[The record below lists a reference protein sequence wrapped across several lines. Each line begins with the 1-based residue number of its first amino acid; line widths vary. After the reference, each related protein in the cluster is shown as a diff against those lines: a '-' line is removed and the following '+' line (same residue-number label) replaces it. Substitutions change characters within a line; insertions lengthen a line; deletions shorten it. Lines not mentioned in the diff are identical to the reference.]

1 MIVNSGSLDA
11 NAVLMKDIDL
21 SELGEEYTW
30 TPIGNWS
37 SNGIAYKGH
46 FDGQGHTISN
56 FTSSADQNFFGLF
69 GVISDNVVIEN
80 FNIYG
85 DITSAYQYQGSVA
98 GYARDNNLTVRNI
111 HSYVNVTNTSVGGRA
126 GGILGCAM
134 DGSTHVEK
142 CTYSGTLDGY
152 DDGNGGNYGGI
163 VGYTNNSTNAVCD
176 ITDCLFDGKLINTV
190 AVPGNCT
197 FGGMVGYTN
206 SSLVT
211 IKNCLSIGTVE
222 SARYAQ
228 FFGALNGTNSKI
240 YNSYYKGD
248 YINGTSSGQK
258 ANPQEA
264 ILVTDE
270 QLASGEICYK
280 LNGDAEVPAWYQTL
294 TGEDNDLYPVLDPT
308 HKVVLYDGTN
318 GYYNEGDE
326 DPDGIETVNVNV
338 NDNIIYNLSGQR
350 MSKLQKGINIVN
362 GKKIAIK

>member
-1 MIVNSGSLDA
+1 
-11 NAVLMKDIDL
+11 
-21 SELGEEYTW
+21 
-30 TPIGNWS
+30 
-37 SNGIAYKGH
+37 
-46 FDGQGHTISN
+46 
-56 FTSSADQNFFGLF
+56 
-69 GVISDNVVIEN
+69 
-80 FNIYG
+80 
-85 DITSAYQYQGSVA
+85 
-98 GYARDNNLTVRNI
+98 
-111 HSYVNVTNTSVGGRA
+111 
-126 GGILGCAM
+126 
-134 DGSTHVEK
+134 
-142 CTYSGTLDGY
+142 
-152 DDGNGGNYGGI
+152 
-163 VGYTNNSTNAVCD
+163 
-176 ITDCLFDGKLINTV
+176 
-190 AVPGNCT
+190 
-197 FGGMVGYTN
+197 MVGYTN

-326 DPDGIETVNVNV
+326 DPDGISLTPTLSEGEGA
-338 NDNIIYNLSGQR
+338 IYNLAGQR

-362 GKKIAIK
+362 GKKIAIR